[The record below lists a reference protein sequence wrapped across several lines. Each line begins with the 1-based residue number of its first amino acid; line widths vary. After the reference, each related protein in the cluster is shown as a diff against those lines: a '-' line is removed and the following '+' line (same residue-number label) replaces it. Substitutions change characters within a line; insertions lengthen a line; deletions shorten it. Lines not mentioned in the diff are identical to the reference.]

1 MRFFNNRFPYT
12 SANNINLDW
21 IIKRVKALGNTVEGY
36 SSDIETA
43 LTTAQTAQTTAE
55 SVSGIAQAAQTAAA
69 DALETAE
76 SASETAEGIAATAQ
90 AAQTTAQ
97 AAQTT
102 AQAAQTAAQAAQT
115 TAQAAQTAVAGKQGA
130 PATTG
135 TAGQVLGLDSNLS
148 PVWVNQSGGGGGTSD
163 YADLTNKPSIN
174 NVTLSGNKTGA
185 DLGLASATDLSTVST
200 TAQAAQTA
208 AQAAQTTA
216 NDAADDAAD
225 AMTAAQ
231 AAQTTANDAADDAA
245 DAMTAAQAAQTTAN
259 GKQDAITA
267 TGVLYRTSA
276 GVIRSATL
284 GTEYGSKTLI
294 LALTAAGWSN
304 GSQTVNNEYIF
315 DVASYGYEVSP
326 SPASLPAYASAGV
339 YASAF
344 ASGGGLVF
352 SYTGTT
358 APATDLTVYVRRF
371 VTS

>member
-12 SANNINLDW
+12 TVNNINLDW
-21 IIKRVKALGNTVEGY
+21 IIKRVKTLGNTVEGQT
-36 SSDIETA
+36 SDIETA
-43 LTTAQTAQTTAE
+43 LTTAQSAQTTAE
-55 SVSGIAQAAQTAAA
+55 SASGIAQAAQTAAA

-76 SASETAEGIAATAQ
+76 SASATAEGIAATAE
-90 AAQTTAQ
+90 AAQTA
-97 AAQTT
+97 

-115 TAQAAQTAVAGKQGA
+115 TAQAAQTAVAGKQDA

-148 PVWVNQSGGGGGTSD
+148 PVWVNQSGGGSGTSD

-185 DLGLASATDLSTVST
+185 DLGLASAADLSSVST

-208 AQAAQTTA
+208 AQAAQTA
-216 NDAADDAAD
+216 ADDAADDAAD

-231 AAQTTANDAADDAA
+231 N
-245 DAMTAAQAAQTTAN
+245 AQTTAN
-259 GKQDAITA
+259 GKENAIA
-267 TGVLYRTSA
+267 ANVTGMLYRPA
-276 GVIRSATL
+276 NGVIRAANL

-294 LALTAAGWSN
+294 LTLTAAGWSN
-304 GSQTVNNEYIF
+304 GSQTVSNEYIF

-326 SPASLPAYASAGV
+326 APASLPAYASAGV

-352 SYTGTT
+352 QYTGTT

>member
-12 SANNINLDW
+12 TVNNINLDW

-36 SSDIETA
+36 TSDIETA

-55 SVSGIAQAAQTAAA
+55 SVSSVAQAAQTAAA

-76 SASETAEGIAATAQ
+76 SASATAEGIAATAE
-90 AAQTTAQ
+90 AAQTAAL

-115 TAQAAQTAVAGKQGA
+115 AVAGKQNA
-130 PATTG
+130 PAAPG
-135 TAGQVLGLDSNLS
+135 TAGQVLGLNSNLS
-148 PVWVNQSGGGGGTSD
+148 PVWVDQSGGGGGTSD
-163 YADLTNKPSIN
+163 YAELTNKPSIN

-185 DLGLASATDLSTVST
+185 ELGLASATDLSAVST
-200 TAQAAQTA
+200 TAQAAQT
-208 AQAAQTTA
+208 TA
-216 NDAADDAAD
+216 NNAA
-225 AMTAAQ
+225 TAAQ
-231 AAQTTANDAADDAA
+231 AAQTTADDAADDAA
-245 DAMTAAQAAQTTAN
+245 NAMTAAQAAQTTAN

-267 TGVLYRTSA
+267 AGVLYRTGA
-276 GVIRSATL
+276 GVIRAAIL

-326 SPASLPAYASAGV
+326 APASLPAYASAGV
-339 YASAF
+339 YASGF
-344 ASGGGLVF
+344 ATGGGLVF
-352 SYTGTT
+352 QYTGTA